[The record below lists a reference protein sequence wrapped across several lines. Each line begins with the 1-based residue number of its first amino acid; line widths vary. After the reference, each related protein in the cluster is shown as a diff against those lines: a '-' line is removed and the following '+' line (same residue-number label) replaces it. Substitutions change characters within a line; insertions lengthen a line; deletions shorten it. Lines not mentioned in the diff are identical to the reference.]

1 MANPIIIQIKMPSG
15 TVYDIVDQGA
25 RDLIQELLNF
35 TEYIGVT
42 TSPITEGSTINP
54 ILIDGEE
61 VTVVAGDV
69 VTLSSSDP
77 DMDGTEW
84 IFSKTGKWQ
93 NFGKLSGLGALAFKD
108 SASGSYT
115 PAGTVSQP
123 TFTGT
128 SFTPAGTVSQ
138 PTFSGSELT
147 SSGSYTPAG
156 TVSNVAVGSKT
167 IKQFKTQGSLTSFA
181 VSNGVLEITDGVLP
195 TGEDVSVGDGSVT
208 TQPSFSGTAA
218 TISVKGT
225 PAGTVSQP
233 TFSGTAVTPEGTVSQ
248 PTFSGTAAT
257 ITVS

>member
-25 RDLIQELLNF
+25 RDLIQEILNF
-35 TEYIGVT
+35 TEYLGVT

-54 ILIDGEE
+54 IMIDGEE
-61 VTVVAGDV
+61 VTAVAGNV
-69 VTLSSSDP
+69 VTLSSDSS
-77 DMDGTEW
+77 EW
-84 IFSKTGKWQ
+84 IFSSTGKWQ

-108 SASGSYT
+108 NASGSYT